1 MTTAVDRDIR
11 LSNVAPLHNGDE
23 PDFIQAIRANAA
35 ERFRTLGLPTSRME
49 EWRYTSLAPLG
60 RTEFRLDARNH
71 RDDFKDSP
79 SSLCGKAIAELVFIN
94 GAFARQT
101 CSAIGDHPSVRVMPI
116 REAMR
121 SQSFEQHFSH
131 YADSENQAMTAL
143 NTALAQDG
151 AFIEV
156 DAGTVIE
163 GFVHLL
169 FLGEGTAD
177 APVMSHPRNLIVA
190 GRGSQIT
197 VVESYVGR
205 GPYLTN
211 TVTEIAAGE
220 GAVVDHYKLE
230 CESAEAFHIGTLQIH
245 QERASSVTARSISTG
260 GLLVRNET
268 RVALDG
274 EGASVNLEGLFAL
287 SGKQHADN
295 QTVVDHI
302 RPHCDSMQLY
312 KGVLDQSAR
321 GIFDGKIIVRPNA
334 QKTNS
339 RQVNHN
345 LLLSE
350 TAIIDS
356 KPTLEIHND
365 DVKCTHGSTIGQL
378 DDEAMFYLQA
388 RGIGQE
394 DARNLL
400 VYAFASEI
408 VEHMKIEPVR
418 EQIRR
423 ALFTAIPERLPQGE
437 APQ

>member
-11 LSNVAPLHNGDE
+11 LSNVAPLHSADE
-23 PDFIQAIRANAA
+23 PDFVQAIRARAA
-35 ERFRTLGLPTSRME
+35 ERFRTLGLPTTRME
-49 EWRYTSLAPLG
+49 EWRYTSLAPLS
-60 RTEFRLDARNH
+60 RTEFRLDARAP
-71 RDDFKDSP
+71 RDFDGSP
-79 SSLCGKAIAELVFIN
+79 ASLCGHAIAELVFIN
-94 GAFARQT
+94 GNFARQT
-101 CSAIGDHPSVRVMPI
+101 CSAIGDHPSVRVMPMH
-116 REAMR
+116 EAMR
-121 SQSFEQHFSH
+121 SESFQQHFSR
-131 YADSENQAMTAL
+131 YANSEEHAMTAL

-151 AFIEV
+151 AFIEIGP
-156 DAGTVIE
+156 GTIIE
-163 GFVHLL
+163 GFIHLL
-169 FLGEGTAD
+169 FLGEATD
-177 APVMSHPRNLIVA
+177 IPVMSHPRNLIVA

-197 VVESYVGR
+197 VVESYFGH
-205 GPYLTN
+205 GTYLTN
-211 TVTEIAAGE
+211 AVTEIAAAE

-230 CESAEAFHIGTLQIH
+230 CESSEAFHVGTIQIH
-245 QERASSVTARSISTG
+245 QERSSSVTARNISTG

-274 EGASVNLEGLFAL
+274 EGASVTLEGLFAL

-350 TAIIDS
+350 SAIIDS

-408 VEHMKIEPVR
+408 VERMKIEPVR

-423 ALFTAIPERLPQGE
+423 ALFTAIPERLPERRE
-437 APQ
+437 ASR

>member
-11 LSNVAPLHNGDE
+11 LNNVVPLFGSDE
-23 PDFIQAIRANAA
+23 PEFVRELRARAA
-35 ERFRTLGLPTSRME
+35 DRFRTLGIPTTRME

-60 RTEFRLDARNH
+60 KTDFRLDARTH
-71 RDDFKDSP
+71 RQDFKASP
-79 SSLCGKAIAELVFIN
+79 ASLCGHAIAELVFVN
-94 GAFARQT
+94 GTFAGQT
-101 CSAIGDHPSVRVMPI
+101 CSAVGDHPSVRVTPM

-121 SQSFEQHFSH
+121 LESFQKHYAH
-131 YADSENQAMTAL
+131 YADSEEQAMTAL

-151 AFIEV
+151 AFIEI
-156 DAGTVIE
+156 APGTIIE
-163 GFVHLL
+163 GFIHLL
-169 FLGEGTAD
+169 FLGEGTD
-177 APVMSHPRNLIVA
+177 VPVMSHPRNLIVA
-190 GRGSQIT
+190 GKGSQIT
-197 VVESYVGR
+197 VVESYFGR
-205 GPYLTN
+205 GNYLTN

-220 GAVVDHYKLE
+220 GSVVEHYKLE
-230 CESAEAFHIGTLQIH
+230 CESAEAFHVGTLQIH
-245 QERASSVTARSISTG
+245 QERASSVIARNVSTG
-260 GLLVRNET
+260 GLVVRNET

-274 EGASVNLEGLFAL
+274 EGASVTLEGLFAL

-295 QTVVDHI
+295 QTAVDHI
-302 RPHCDSMQLY
+302 CPHCDSMQLY

-321 GIFDGKIIVRPNA
+321 GVFDGKIIVRPNA

-378 DDEAMFYLQA
+378 DDEALFYLQA

-408 VEHMKIEPVR
+408 VERMKIEPVR

-423 ALFTAIPERLPQGE
+423 ALFTAIPERLPE
-437 APQ
+437 RREESR

>member
-11 LSNVAPLHNGDE
+11 LNNVVALPHGDE
-23 PDFIQAIRANAA
+23 PDFVQAIRGRAA
-35 ERFRTLGLPTSRME
+35 ERFRALGLPTTRME
-49 EWRYTSLAPLG
+49 EWRYTSLAPLA
-60 RTEFRLDARNH
+60 RTEFRLDARSH
-71 RDDFKDSP
+71 GDDFQDSAA
-79 SSLCGKAIAELVFIN
+79 SLCGHAIAELVFIN
-94 GAFARQT
+94 GSFARQT
-101 CSAIGDHPSVRVMPI
+101 CSAIGDHPAVRVTPM

-121 SQSFEQHFSH
+121 LESFQQH
-131 YADSENQAMTAL
+131 YARYADADQQAMTAL

-156 DAGTVIE
+156 SPGTIIE

-169 FLGEGTAD
+169 FLGDATD
-177 APVMSHPRNLIVA
+177 APVMSHPRNLIVV
-190 GRGSQIT
+190 GKGSQIT
-197 VVESYVGR
+197 VVESYFGR
-205 GPYLTN
+205 GTYLTN

-220 GAVVDHYKLE
+220 GSVVDHYKLE
-230 CESAEAFHIGTLQIH
+230 CESVEAFHLGTLQIH
-245 QERASSVTARSISTG
+245 QERASNVTARNVSTG

-274 EGASVNLEGLFAL
+274 EGASVTLEGLFAL

-321 GIFDGKIIVRPNA
+321 GVFDGRIIVRPNA

-365 DVKCTHGSTIGQL
+365 DVKCTHGSTIGKL
-378 DDEAMFYLQA
+378 DDEALFYLQA

-408 VEHMKIEPVR
+408 VERMKIEPVR
-418 EQIRR
+418 EQLRR
-423 ALFTAIPERLPQGE
+423 ALFTAIPQRLPEQRE
-437 APQ
+437 ASR

>member
-11 LSNVAPLHNGDE
+11 LNNVVPLQGGDE
-23 PDFIQAIRANAA
+23 PDFVQAIRARAA
-35 ERFRTLGLPTSRME
+35 ERFHTLGLPTARME
-49 EWRYTSLAPLG
+49 EWRYTSLTPLS
-60 RTEFRLDARNH
+60 RTEFRLDARTH
-71 RDDFKDSP
+71 HDDFKDSP
-79 SSLCGKAIAELVFIN
+79 ASLCGHAIAELVFVN
-94 GAFARQT
+94 GSFARQT
-101 CSAIGDHPSVRVMPI
+101 CSAIGDHPSVRVMPM

-121 SQSFEQHFSH
+121 SESFRQHFSR
-131 YADSENQAMTAL
+131 YADSEEHAMTAL

-151 AFIEV
+151 AFIEIGP
-156 DAGTVIE
+156 GTIIE
-163 GFVHLL
+163 GFIHLL
-169 FLGEGTAD
+169 FLGEATDG
-177 APVMSHPRNLIVA
+177 PVMSHPRNLIVV

-197 VVESYVGR
+197 VVESYFGR
-205 GPYLTN
+205 GTYLTN
-211 TVTEIAAGE
+211 TVTEIAASE

-230 CESAEAFHIGTLQIH
+230 CESAEAYHVGTLQIH
-245 QERASSVTARSISTG
+245 QERSSSVTARNVSTG

-274 EGASVNLEGLFAL
+274 EGASVTLDGLFAL
-287 SGKQHADN
+287 SGKQHADH

-334 QKTNS
+334 QTTNS

-378 DDEAMFYLQA
+378 DEEAMFYLQA

-408 VEHMKIEPVR
+408 VERMKIEPVR

-423 ALFTAIPERLPQGE
+423 ALFSAIPERLPAQRE
-437 APQ
+437 ASP

>member
-11 LSNVAPLHNGDE
+11 LNNVVPLVNGDE
-23 PDFIQAIRANAA
+23 PDFVQEIRSRAA
-35 ERFRTLGLPTSRME
+35 ERFRTLGLPTTRME
-49 EWRYTSLAPLG
+49 EWRYTSLASVG
-60 RTEFRLDARNH
+60 RTDFRLDSRIH
-71 RDDFKDSP
+71 REDFRDSP
-79 SSLCGKAIAELVFIN
+79 ASLCSHAIAELVFVN
-94 GAFARQT
+94 GSFAGQT
-101 CSAIGDHPSVRVMPI
+101 CGAIGDHPSVRVTAM

-121 SQSFEQHFSH
+121 SETFHQHYAR
-131 YADSENQAMTAL
+131 YADSDGQAMTAL

-151 AFIEV
+151 AFIEI
-156 DAGTVIE
+156 APGTVIE
-163 GFVHLL
+163 GFIHLL
-169 FLGEGTAD
+169 FFGEATD
-177 APVMSHPRNLIVA
+177 APVMSHPRNLIVV
-190 GRGSQIT
+190 GKGSQIT
-197 VVESYVGR
+197 VVESYLGR
-205 GPYLTN
+205 GAYLTN

-220 GAVVDHYKLE
+220 GSVVDHYKLE
-230 CESAEAFHIGTLQIH
+230 CESADAIHVGTLQIH
-245 QERASSVTARSISTG
+245 QERASSVTARNVSTG

-274 EGASVNLEGLFAL
+274 EGASVTLEGLFAL

-295 QTVVDHI
+295 QTVVDHL

-321 GIFDGKIIVRPNA
+321 GVFDGRIVVRPNA

-378 DDEAMFYLQA
+378 DDEALFYLQA

-394 DARNLL
+394 DARHLL

-408 VEHMKIEPVR
+408 VERMKIEPVR

-423 ALFTAIPERLPQGE
+423 ALFTAIPQRLSEHREVPQ
-437 APQ
+437 